1 MAAIISRT
9 VPTSSTRRTQ
19 SQLSNNSVSLS
30 RSFSVADSAN
40 INESSPSSLFACSNP
55 LVTIIYST
63 MLLTN
68 GSCTFIKV
76 IHGENQQIV
85 LNSYSSCRR
94 LLDHMKILIGSP
106 KEEILD
112 LMDNE
117 GKLKEL
123 NAHFTDYATQYL
135 TARNTYYVLKVE
147 TDSATGD
154 KRYTP
159 SFNIDQIDQKICT
172 ILTNSLNSLNK
183 SSTKIK
189 RNVGPSKQTGAGSST
204 SSTSQSKTKR
214 ATNRK

>member
-55 LVTIIYST
+55 LVTITYST

-68 GSCTFIKV
+68 
-76 IHGENQQIV
+76 ENQQIL

-123 NAHFTDYATQYL
+123 NAHFNDYATQYL
-135 TARNTYYVLKVE
+135 TARNSYYVLKVE

>member
-68 GSCTFIKV
+68 
-76 IHGENQQIV
+76 ENQQIV